1 MSAAYFAASCVIKS
15 IVVTDSTYSS
25 DYGKPTLSKGLL
37 DLMDGFENSY
47 TVR

>member
-25 DYGKPTLSKGLL
+25 EYGKPTLSKGHL